1 MLSRQTTTMTCGANT
16 TLPILI
22 LIAILAV
29 SLIGYLSLVWRYSDT
44 IRLMRDELETTRTK
58 YELGQN
64 RVLELRAEVRTLKN
78 TLLQQEADMRAYVDE
93 R

>member
-1 MLSRQTTTMTCGANT
+1 MTCGANT

-44 IRLMRDELETTRTK
+44 IRLMGKELEITRTK
-58 YELGQN
+58 YELGQTV
-64 RVLELRAEVRTLKN
+64 VLDLRAEVRTLKN
-78 TLLQQEADMRAYVDE
+78 TLLQLQADTQANADE